1 MVKKRTMKASLI
13 LIGLLIT
20 LEFQTSGANPGLLPL
35 HEHNAPIC
43 NVTDTSLISSLRI
56 RPFGLE
62 IVPPSTGIQ
71 FYQNGIIF
79 LSHSKADEKIPERHI
94 SFGSLRIYSSVVKDT
109 IPGPY
114 VPLDL
119 DGTSLFPTEATT
131 FSSDNK
137 TMYLSLIPEGSTS
150 EKIFQANNPGT
161 GWKIEA
167 VPLEICT
174 GDYIY
179 SHPCLSADGTFMIFS
194 SDMPGTTGGLD
205 LFVIRK
211 EENGWGSPQ
220 NLGKDVNSPGN
231 ELFASLDSRNNLY
244 FSSDGLPGKGGY
256 DVFISRYDG
265 SAWEK
270 AIQLIGTLNS
280 KDDELAFTINRSDD
294 KTAFCTRRANSGKY
308 RTQLF
313 ILDINPATKAMGDYA
328 LGDCFLANEGTVEST
343 PGAAKING
351 EEKIAYSAV
360 KQETLKE
367 QTGKNQDAVP
377 TKPATDITGSK
388 KESDSSLKETQTTI
402 EKKNDIAPAA
412 KPVQPVQAPVS
423 KKDEVVYR
431 VQILANTKAVG
442 VQNITMAGK
451 IYKSFEY
458 LYMGGYRTTIGE
470 FSTLSEASRLQ
481 AICRQNGYN
490 QAFVVAFKNNIRS
503 NDPELFK

>member
-1 MVKKRTMKASLI
+1 MVKKRIMKASLI
-13 LIGLLIT
+13 LIGLLIA
-20 LEFQTSGANPGLLPL
+20 LEFQTSGAIPGLLPL
-35 HEHNAPIC
+35 HVDNAPNC
-43 NVTDTSLISSLRI
+43 NITDTSLISSLRI

-62 IVPPSTGIQ
+62 IIPPSTGIQ

-94 SFGSLRIYSSVVKDT
+94 SFGSLRIYSSVVTDT

-114 VPLDL
+114 VPLSL
-119 DGTSLFPTEATT
+119 NGTSLFPAEATT
-131 FSSDNK
+131 FSSDYK
-137 TMYLSLIPEGSTS
+137 TMYLSLIPEGATS
-150 EKIFQANNPGT
+150 EKIFRAANTGT
-161 GWKIEA
+161 GWKLDA
-167 VPLEICT
+167 VPLEICS

-179 SHPCLSADGTFMIFS
+179 SHPCLSADGTLMIFS

-211 EENGWGSPQ
+211 EENGWSSPQ

-231 ELFASLDSRNNLY
+231 DLFASLDNKNNLY
-244 FSSDGLPGKGGY
+244 FSSDGLPGEGGY
-256 DVFISRYDG
+256 DVFICRYDG
-265 SAWEK
+265 AGWEK
-270 AIQLIGTLNS
+270 PQNLVGNMNS

-313 ILDINPATKAMGDYA
+313 ILDINPEAKAKGDYS
-328 LGDCFLANEGTVEST
+328 LGDCFLAKEGTVEST
-343 PGAAKING
+343 SREAKINA
-351 EEKIAYSAV
+351 EEKVAYSAV
-360 KQETLKE
+360 NQETLKE
-367 QTGKNQDAVP
+367 QTGRNQDAVP

-388 KESDSSLKETQTTI
+388 KESDSSPKETQTTI
-402 EKKNDIAPAA
+402 EKNNEIAPAVS
-412 KPVQPVQAPVS
+412 PVKPVQAPVS
-423 KKDEVVYR
+423 KEDEVVYR